1 MIRYRLLILN
11 ALLLLTLLG
20 SHLGRRIESASFA
33 HADFLQELRLPFR
46 NWKTTEESLSP
57 EELKLLEPDATLIRR
72 YEAPNH
78 GWAQLAV
85 IAGHRKKSVHTP
97 GFCMAGGGWDT
108 LTQQEC
114 TLALPGRSIRAT
126 RALMSKDGHQLLVTY
141 FFTDGA
147 YCTNNLVQFQGV
159 QMFKRFRAEV
169 PLGALVRILIPV
181 VTDQAEAEQTSDEF
195 VQAMLPGTLDAL
207 RDTHL
212 SPRRL

>member
-1 MIRYRLLILN
+1 MTRYRLLILN

-33 HADFLQELRLPFR
+33 HADFLRDLKLPFR
-46 NWKTTEESLSP
+46 NWKSTEQTLTAG
-57 EELKLLEPDATLIRR
+57 ELKLLEPDATLIRR
-72 YEAPNH
+72 YQAPSH
-78 GWAQLAV
+78 AWAQLAV

-114 TLALPGRSIRAT
+114 TLSLSDRSIQAT
-126 RALMSKDGHQLLVTY
+126 RALMSKDGNQLLVTY

-159 QMFKRFRAEV
+159 QMLKRFRAEV
-169 PLGALVRILIPV
+169 PLGALVRVIIPV
-181 VTDQAEAEQTSDEF
+181 VADQAEAEKTSDDF

-207 RDTHL
+207 RGTHL
-212 SPRRL
+212 SLRK